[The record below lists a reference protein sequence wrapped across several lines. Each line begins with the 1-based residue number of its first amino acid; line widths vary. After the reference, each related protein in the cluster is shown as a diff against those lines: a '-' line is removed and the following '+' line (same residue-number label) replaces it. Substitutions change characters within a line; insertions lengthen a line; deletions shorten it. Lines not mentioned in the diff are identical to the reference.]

1 MPGINGKN
9 VVKSEDIK
17 AMCAGKVPEGKGM
30 LWKAAVAAI
39 KAQGGTVE
47 FMRFGLNMAS
57 GPTAIVGKRVVV
69 VGGGFAGLEVAEAM
83 CDNREITVIE
93 EAKKLGNGIGIID
106 KNPTINLVKSK
117 GVKLMPLTKL
127 VEVTKKGAKV
137 QNVETGETQLLE
149 CDTVLTSLGVEANTD
164 LYDQIKAVIPNTH
177 LIGDATTPAGKVYR
191 TLEAVKGGYE
201 VAMSI

>member
-1 MPGINGKN
+1 
-9 VVKSEDIK
+9 
-17 AMCAGKVPEGKGM
+17 
-30 LWKAAVAAI
+30 
-39 KAQGGTVE
+39 
-47 FMRFGLNMAS
+47 
-57 GPTAIVGKRVVV
+57 
-69 VGGGFAGLEVAEAM
+69 
-83 CDNREITVIE
+83 
-93 EAKKLGNGIGIID
+93 
-106 KNPTINLVKSK
+106 
-117 GVKLMPLTKL
+117 MPLTKL

-149 CDTVLTSLGVEANTD
+149 CDTVLTSLGVEGNTD